1 MYEKIE
7 DIIAKRGEPFYKF
20 EPNGS
25 FSDDDTLIFSIPK
38 EIAVFELNLKGGR
51 LDTFI
56 CYSTYDGV
64 NWIVNTGER
73 FVIRQLLKY

>member
-7 DIIAKRGEPFYKF
+7 DITTKRGEPFYRFK
-20 EPNGS
+20 PNGV
-25 FSDDDTLIFSIPK
+25 FSDDDVLLFSIPK
-38 EIAVFELNLKGGR
+38 EIAVFELNLKEDR

-56 CYSTYDGV
+56 CYYTYNGQD
-64 NWIVNTGER
+64 WIVNTGER